1 MRAPRVCDVE
11 VDAGE
16 VQNVS
21 IGDTSRWLVHPAFS
35 GGRETLTLHVM
46 VKPSE
51 HGIATNAI
59 ITTNR
64 RTYYFGLVSKAKTG
78 PAYVR
83 HVKGLLPVRFR
94 RAGERDVSRKD
105 FVGATR
111 ASGPRQVS
119 GPAPVL
125 RRRPAV
131 RRRRAGR
138 RHRQHRFTE
147 TDREFQAWRRR
158 TQNGPGA
165 GPVTS

>member
-64 RTYYFGLVSKAKTG
+64 RTYYFGLVSKAKF
-78 PAYVR
+78 R
-83 HVKGLLPVRFR
+83 LGLCIASTAREEAISDRTACPSTR
-94 RAGERDVSRKD
+94 RCR
-105 FVGATR
+105 
-111 ASGPRQVS
+111 
-119 GPAPVL
+119 
-125 RRRPAV
+125 
-131 RRRRAGR
+131 
-138 RHRQHRFTE
+138 
-147 TDREFQAWRRR
+147 
-158 TQNGPGA
+158 
-165 GPVTS
+165 